1 MAPPSLFLFV
11 SRLFSMPP
19 ISFELPDRSSGIPEP
34 SFLPVQVKILF
45 QFSLLHGGAEG
56 QGMTGGQA
64 NSLGRHKPLLPT
76 TKFGNQ
82 TPEYKTNRRSRPES
96 PTTW

>member
-64 NSLGRHKPLLPT
+64 NSLGRPS
-76 TKFGNQ
+76 TKRTADPDQ
-82 TPEYKTNRRSRPES
+82 NRPRRGDDLVV
-96 PTTW
+96 